1 MQCSEIIIQIPQY
14 VSDELSQAQINDFN
28 GHLLACPDCL
38 AVLENYR
45 FLNDKSHQPDT
56 TIKTPDIVVN
66 TMNRIKS
73 ISGAGTTAKEKK
85 RLRGWLRL
93 GLVTT
98 SLIISALALIIFLAS
113 YLPGRTGSSISTKI
127 TIEEGDQVTLTSA
140 LMVHLSLDDL
150 ISSSDAIII
159 GKVADIL
166 PSKWGTFVLGNR
178 GRKIIYT
185 DVIIQVQKFLYGE
198 PKSEE
203 IAIRMFEGKIGN
215 QASKS
220 ENGAEFTVGESVCL
234 FLEKPSYVMEPAP
247 QGINPS
253 NYYVCSFQDKF
264 MYWHG
269 IITNWPDGRFPTC
282 TWFIEMKI
290 AAIHNE

>member
-1 MQCSEIIIQIPQY
+1 
-14 VSDELSQAQINDFN
+14 
-28 GHLLACPDCL
+28 
-38 AVLENYR
+38 LEGYH
-45 FLNDKSHQPDT
+45 FLHEKSRQPDV
-56 TIKTPDIVVN
+56 TIKTPDTVVS

-73 ISGAGTTAKEKK
+73 ISGSGTTAKGKK

-98 SLIISALALIIFLAS
+98 SLIIAALALIIFLAS
-113 YLPGRTGSSISTKI
+113 YLPGRTSSSISTKI

-140 LMVHLSLDDL
+140 LMIRLSLDEL

-159 GKVADIL
+159 GKVAGIL
-166 PSKWGTFVLGNR
+166 PSKWGTFGQGSR
-178 GRKIIYT
+178 ERKIIYT

-198 PKSEE
+198 PESEK
-203 IAIRMFEGKIGN
+203 IAIRMFEGRIGN
-215 QASKS
+215 LASIS

-234 FLEKPSYVMEPAP
+234 FLDKPSYIMEPAP

-269 IITNWPDGRFPTC
+269 IITNWPDRRFPTC